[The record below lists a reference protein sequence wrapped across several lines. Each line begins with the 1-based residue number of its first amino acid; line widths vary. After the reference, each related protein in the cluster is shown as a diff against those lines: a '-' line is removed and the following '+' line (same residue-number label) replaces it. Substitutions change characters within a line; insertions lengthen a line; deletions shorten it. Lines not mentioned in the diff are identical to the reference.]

1 MATSVHGPFWL
12 PVVDDWQIVRWNL
25 LLMEGERKAVA
36 GRDAAARLIAIPG
49 NATIVLCWLYLALA
63 RCLVCSQVKMCL
75 VLAKNV
81 STYMWI
87 VL

>member
-1 MATSVHGPFWL
+1 MASFVNG
-12 PVVDDWQIVRWNL
+12 R
-25 LLMEGERKAVA
+25 ERKAVA
-36 GRDAAARLIAIPG
+36 GRDAAARLIATPG

-63 RCLVCSQVKMCL
+63 RCLVCSHAKMCL

-81 STYMWI
+81 ISSTYMWI